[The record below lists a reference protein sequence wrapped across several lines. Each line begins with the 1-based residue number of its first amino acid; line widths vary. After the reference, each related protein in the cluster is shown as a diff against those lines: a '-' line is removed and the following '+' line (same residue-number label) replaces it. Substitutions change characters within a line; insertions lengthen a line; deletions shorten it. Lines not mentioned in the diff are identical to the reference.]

1 MSFYFLSGFTASNS
15 TSNYSL
21 TSTLASNTNYDY
33 LSTNDTNERYIYRV
47 QQSNA
52 LVGSL
57 TVPQLVLSIW
67 SGMLPRLINV
77 NNRA

>member
-67 SGMLPRLINV
+67 SGMLPRLINM